1 MPPTVAL
8 VIYYDYNKLNR
19 KKICKFTCN
28 QNRYFFNYIY
38 NVNYMHL
45 RSGPK
50 PTNTQRRSTFMILI
64 SYGLITGI
72 DEQVLNL

>member
-1 MPPTVAL
+1 
-8 VIYYDYNKLNR
+8 
-19 KKICKFTCN
+19 
-28 QNRYFFNYIY
+28 
-38 NVNYMHL
+38 MHL

-72 DEQVLNL
+72 DEQILNL